1 MERRIATLV
10 LPLVLTVGTGCAQE
24 GAAPTSSSERPRN
37 PAALVEGEPYRP
49 EIDPANFVEVIDNPH
64 LPLIPGTELSY
75 EGLSDGERETEE
87 FVVTEDTKEVMGV
100 TTTIVLDRVYVGG
113 ELAEETYDWF
123 AQDRAGNVWYF
134 GEASAD
140 YEKGKVVS
148 TKGSWEAGV
157 DGALPGIV
165 MLADPHVGNA
175 YRQEFYA
182 GEAEDTGTIIKLGQT
197 VTVPYGTFEDVLV
210 TEDRNPL
217 EPGVLENKYY
227 APGIGVV
234 YEELVSGGEGF
245 LELVDFKAG

>member
-10 LPLVLTVGTGCAQE
+10 MPMVLAAGTGCA
-24 GAAPTSSSERPRN
+24 GKSVAPTSSSELPRN
-37 PAALVEGEPYRP
+37 PAVLVDGQPYRP
-49 EIDPANFVEVIDNPH
+49 EIDPANFVEVIDNPY

-75 EGLSDGERETEE
+75 EGVSDGERETEE
-87 FVVTEDTKEVMGV
+87 FVVTGDTKDVMGV
-100 TTTIVLDRVYVGG
+100 TTTVVLDRVYIGG

-165 MLADPHVGNA
+165 MLADPQVGDA

-182 GEAEDTGTIIKLGQT
+182 GEAEDTGTVIKLGQT
-197 VTVPYGTFEDVLV
+197 VTVPYGTLEDVLV

-217 EPGVLENKYY
+217 EPGVMENKYY

-234 YEELVSGGEGF
+234 YEELVSVGEGF